1 MNYNFQIDLNR
12 DFPSWDDIE
21 APMEEL
27 SQGRAPETIA
37 IMKHIVV
44 KLIEISKMISIATN
58 SLLV

>member
-44 KLIEISKMISIATN
+44 KLIEI
-58 SLLV
+58 